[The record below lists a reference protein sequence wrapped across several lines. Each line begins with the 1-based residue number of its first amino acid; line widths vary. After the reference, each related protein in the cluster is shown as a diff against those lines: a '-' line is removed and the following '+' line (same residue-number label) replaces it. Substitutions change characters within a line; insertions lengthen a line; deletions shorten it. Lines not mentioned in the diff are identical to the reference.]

1 MNSRTMVKV
10 SAAGQSLFFRTVTR
24 NKKSPHSFAVLR
36 SDLRRMVQEGSV
48 TISDAG
54 SFAVLRYERELRR
67 VVIRFVWLNQCGC
80 ALTGREETVQLSFD
94 ALMKFALESE
104 KNPEVTE
111 WRALS
116 MEDAERPR
124 LVFCE
129 QRNLRAA
136 LAQKTVQRKL
146 IRFLRDNFRWKQT
159 DRICFYD
166 DPLPYSFF
174 FREFRLGRPG
184 ICGGVILH
192 GQDHME
198 KAQYALHT

>member
-116 MEDAERPR
+116 M
-124 LVFCE
+124 
-129 QRNLRAA
+129 
-136 LAQKTVQRKL
+136 
-146 IRFLRDNFRWKQT
+146 
-159 DRICFYD
+159 
-166 DPLPYSFF
+166 
-174 FREFRLGRPG
+174 
-184 ICGGVILH
+184 
-192 GQDHME
+192 
-198 KAQYALHT
+198 